1 MVGKYRVWLTRRSE
15 KKDRLLSGEQICGN
29 PRWKQKDPLGGSAP
43 MQVREEG
50 SLDQDRADGDGVYRT
65 SEWSHVER
73 NRRQESRMT
82 LGILIRQSG
91 G

>member
-1 MVGKYRVWLTRRSE
+1 
-15 KKDRLLSGEQICGN
+15 
-29 PRWKQKDPLGGSAP
+29 